1 VTQVEEGDFAS
12 GFVVASVVL
21 ASVAG
26 SAIVVGGAFALKQI
40 FFPYFVPLDTAPVT
54 VVWVGDFFPEK
65 QQQFWSVL
73 KDVWLQGYARVQRRK
88 QKT

>member
-26 SAIVVGGAFALKQI
+26 SAIAVGGAFALKHY
-40 FFPYFVPLDTAPVT
+40 FFPYSVLLDTAPVT
-54 VVWVGDFFPEK
+54 VV
-65 QQQFWSVL
+65 
-73 KDVWLQGYARVQRRK
+73 
-88 QKT
+88 